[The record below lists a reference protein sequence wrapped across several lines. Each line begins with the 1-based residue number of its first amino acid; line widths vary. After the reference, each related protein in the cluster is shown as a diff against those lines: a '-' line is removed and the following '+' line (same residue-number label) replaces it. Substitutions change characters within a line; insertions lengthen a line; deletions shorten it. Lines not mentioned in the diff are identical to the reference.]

1 MIGKLLGWAAIF
13 VAVVML
19 LSWNEDM
26 WFLAPL
32 AVAVYIAALVVYS
45 RVKADREY
53 MRDPYEGMLIG
64 RVSSGM
70 DRKGKQ
76 TRKIIR

>member
-26 WFLAPL
+26 WFLAP
-32 AVAVYIAALVVYS
+32 
-45 RVKADREY
+45 
-53 MRDPYEGMLIG
+53 DPYEGMLIG

-70 DRKGKQ
+70 DRKGRQ
-76 TRKIIR
+76 TRKMIR

>member
-1 MIGKLLGWAAIF
+1 MIGKLLGWAVIF

-53 MRDPYEGMLIG
+53 MKNPYEGMLIG

-70 DRKGKQ
+70 DHKGRQ

>member
-1 MIGKLLGWAAIF
+1 MIGKLLGWAAVF
-13 VAVVML
+13 VLVVAL
-19 LSWNEDM
+19 LSWNEDL

-32 AVAVYIAALVVYS
+32 GVAIYIAISVVYS
-45 RVKADREY
+45 RIKADREY
-53 MRDPYEGMLIG
+53 MRNPYEGMLIG

-70 DRKGKQ
+70 DHKGRQ